1 MRPDDANEADVRSRV
16 LSILLALYVLIA
28 LTPAMIWLTAVVFD
42 RVDDGLRDAL
52 GLTAYALPIAL
63 GLAAV
68 TLAFH
73 GLAANAAIQDD
84 LDAELDDLHMA
95 LAGAG
100 ASSASGG
107 PAAAAD
113 EGAGGASKT
122 ARTGPKKRGKGDR
135 FKRRA
140 QGVARAQIRRKTGF

>member
-1 MRPDDANEADVRSRV
+1 MRSRV

-68 TLAFH
+68 TLAFY

-84 LDAELDDLHMA
+84 LEAELDDLHVAM
-95 LAGAG
+95 AGAG
-100 ASSASGG
+100 V
-107 PAAAAD
+107 PAAAGTRAAD
-113 EGAGGASKT
+113 VEDASSPGSKT
-122 ARTGPKKRGKGDR
+122 SRTGPPKRGKGER
-135 FKRRA
+135 YKRRA
-140 QGVARAQIRRKTGF
+140 QGMARAQIRRRTGF